1 MQHFLQQPDTA
12 AHAYYTRLRQYLFQ
26 LLWLFR
32 QASQPVAAEYGDCAQ
47 YTEALSRQVETLN
60 NGFRDD
66 VMAQLREQQID
77 GWQTSSLM
85 NDINYAY
92 RIGLSLLEVLPSACE
107 YRAMLKGQEPV
118 LKPDED

>member
-1 MQHFLQQPDTA
+1 M
-12 AHAYYTRLRQYLFQ
+12 
-26 LLWLFR
+26 
-32 QASQPVAAEYGDCAQ
+32 AAEYGDCAQ